1 MEITSFHF
9 LLFVLGVLIAYH
21 LLPHRAQN
29 IWLLIASYV
38 FYVFWSWKFALLLLG
53 ATIFHFELAKRLRK
67 DGQGRPVLLW
77 LGLGANLTLFMI
89 FKASSFYLYRLVA
102 LFDQMG
108 IQSGLGGLQIVIPL
122 GLSYY
127 VLQNISYL
135 VDVYRGQIPAST
147 NPVDFALYLAYFP
160 KMVAGPIER
169 ARTFLPILARHRLVD
184 NQALVRSLILIL
196 VGLTR
201 KLLIADVL
209 FAHLP
214 WGTLIDNPDI
224 FSKMELIG
232 WLTVY
237 SFGLYNDFA
246 GYTGIV
252 RGVSGLF
259 GIELSPNFNTPYFSR
274 SFTEFWNRWHITLSH
289 WLRDYIF
296 FPVNRMLARRLTNR
310 SVWQALV
317 IPPMLTMLASGFWH
331 GPNWQMLLWGAIH
344 GFYLVVERLLTLR
357 QAPRPEDQG
366 VHWQGWVSSLVV
378 FLLVALAWV
387 PFAMRIPNAVDIWQ
401 QLWVG
406 DFFSLQSNRLI
417 FPLIILIPAIWLD
430 WAQYNKAEETFFL
443 HQRQVVQAAMLATVI
458 IFILVVTS
466 SGAGQPFVYQG
477 F

>member
-1 MEITSFHF
+1 MQITSFHF
-9 LLFVLGVLIAYH
+9 LLFTLSILVIYH
-21 LLPHRAQN
+21 ILPHRAQN
-29 IWLLIASYV
+29 IWLLIGSYA
-38 FYVFWSWKFALLLLG
+38 FYVSWSWEFALLLL
-53 ATIFHFELAKRLRK
+53 AVTIVHFELAKRLRK
-67 DGQGRPVLLW
+67 DGQGRPALLW
-77 LGLGANLTLFMI
+77 LGVGTNIVLFMI
-89 FKASSFYLYRLVA
+89 FKASSFYFYRLITF
-102 LFDQMG
+102 LEQMG
-108 IQSGLGGLQIVIPL
+108 VQSELGGLQLAIPL

-127 VLQNISYL
+127 LLQNISYL

-147 NPVDFALYLAYFP
+147 NMVDFSLYLAYFP

-169 ARTFLPILARHRLVD
+169 ARTFLPILAYPRRVD

-201 KLLIADVL
+201 KLLIANVL

-214 WGTLIDNPDI
+214 WEDLITNPSI
-224 FSKMELIG
+224 FSKMELIS
-232 WLTVY
+232 WLAVY

-259 GIELSPNFNTPYFSR
+259 GIELSPNFNTPFFSR

-296 FPVNRMLARRLTNR
+296 FPVNRMLARRFNSR
-310 SVWQALV
+310 YAWQTLI
-317 IPPMLTMLASGFWH
+317 IPPMITLLASGFWH

-344 GFYLVVERLLTLR
+344 GSYLVIERLLTLR
-357 QAPRPEDQG
+357 QESRPDHQSARRLG
-366 VHWQGWVSSLVV
+366 SLSNLIV
-378 FLLVALAWV
+378 FLLVALAWA
-387 PFAMRIPNAVDIWQ
+387 PFAMRIPNAADLWR

-406 DFFSLQSNRLI
+406 DFFSPQGNRLI
-417 FPLIILIPAIWLD
+417 FPLVMLIPAIWLD

-443 HQRQVVQAAMLATVI
+443 QQRQVVQAAMLSTVI

-466 SGAGQPFVYQG
+466 AGAGQPFVYQG